1 MRYGVDEEHVL
12 FVVMLQIQ
20 RVPGHSRL
28 LLMDDGLPLD
38 ETMRLLVEWV
48 ADGSAPLPMADKAL
62 EPVFPPG
69 MRTCRTSTPRPWDVS
84 STA

>member
-1 MRYGVDEEHVL
+1 ADRNVLSFAYSFAQDEITMRYGVDEEHVL

-62 EPVFPPG
+62 EPVF
-69 MRTCRTSTPRPWDVS
+69 S
-84 STA
+84 